1 MENNKIKKLI
11 YKSLDGI
18 LSEKEEKMLNEELQS
33 SVEARL
39 MYDEIAGIRKAVQNI
54 EPEPF
59 KPFFEERLLDKINN
73 PQVIE
78 GNNSGWTES
87 LTKSFRQIA
96 FTTVIILALLVLYN
110 VNQGNYSSFEN
121 LLGTYKTPIEYVL
134 DPSFHLLW
142 GNI

>member
-18 LSEKEEKMLNEELQS
+18 LSEKEERMLNEELQS

-110 VNQGNYSSFEN
+110 VNQGNYSSFE
-121 LLGTYKTPIEYVL
+121 
-134 DPSFHLLW
+134 
-142 GNI
+142 